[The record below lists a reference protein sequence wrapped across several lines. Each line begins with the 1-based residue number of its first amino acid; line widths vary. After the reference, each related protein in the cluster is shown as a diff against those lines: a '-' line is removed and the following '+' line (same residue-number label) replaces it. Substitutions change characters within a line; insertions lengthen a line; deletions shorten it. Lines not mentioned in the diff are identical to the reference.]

1 MVSSYKDLTR
11 KIELDLNWSF
21 TISTTC
27 IRTNCH
33 KTSQPTGEISFG
45 DSHFWEKNPAKT
57 KRETYL
63 LSLYGKLVGWKLSLS
78 PEVMSEGPDAG
89 SAEQPK
95 KKWCDDRK
103 QWGKWGKG
111 DDFFGDFQRKIACA
125 STILVGWMS
134 QVDRDRS
141 INQWIN
147 QSIVIQLIGSTTRLR
162 ELHSRE
168 CDEKP
173 ICWQAIHWAFGKYQ
187 QIWKDSVP
195 LNIYYPPNS
204 IGIINL
210 LLNHLGNDHGEQ
222 LHPCN
227 PMDLGALIL
236 ARISNFAD
244 LPSSNESSTEE
255 VIHLRF
261 DFREQQIHLG
271 KNKRL
276 LSCT

>member
-1 MVSSYKDLTR
+1 MGNRRHIVIEIWGLLLTDWRSFKNVLRVFGVFDFYWDSQADMFGIIEGSNISDFLHFLSHWPHLMIFSGSFFLVSSYKDLTR

-111 DDFFGDFQRKIACA
+111 DDFFGDFQRKI
-125 STILVGWMS
+125 SVPQRFWLGEWVKLTEID
-134 QVDRDRS
+134 QS
-141 INQWIN
+141 IN
-147 QSIVIQLIGSTTRLR
+147 
-162 ELHSRE
+162 E
-168 CDEKP
+168 
-173 ICWQAIHWAFGKYQ
+173 
-187 QIWKDSVP
+187 SVQP
-195 LNIYYPPNS
+195 R
-204 IGIINL
+204 
-210 LLNHLGNDHGEQ
+210 D
-222 LHPCN
+222 
-227 PMDLGALIL
+227 
-236 ARISNFAD
+236 
-244 LPSSNESSTEE
+244 
-255 VIHLRF
+255 
-261 DFREQQIHLG
+261 
-271 KNKRL
+271 
-276 LSCT
+276 